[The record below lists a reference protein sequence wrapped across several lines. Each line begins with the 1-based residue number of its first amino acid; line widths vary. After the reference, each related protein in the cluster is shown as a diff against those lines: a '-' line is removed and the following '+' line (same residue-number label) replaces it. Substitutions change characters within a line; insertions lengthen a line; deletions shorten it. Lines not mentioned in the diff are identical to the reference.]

1 MELKGFVED
10 PVSTVSCRFLSCVV
24 WCNQWSLSIDGSAV
38 ILAHEEASLLCL
50 KMVTT
55 WTEVR
60 EANEADELG
69 TQVADQ
75 HSE

>member
-1 MELKGFVED
+1 MWRTQSVLF
-10 PVSTVSCRFLSCVV
+10 PAVSCPVLVV
-24 WCNQWSLSIDGSAV
+24 WCNQWGLSIDGSAV